1 MAKKKIE
8 IVWSSEA
15 SYSFV
20 EILEY
25 LSSKSMSAVDIVG
38 NSILDEIEN
47 LSKNPFVH
55 PADRFKN
62 NRSGNFRACVVYS
75 YRISYQVTDSEIH
88 VLRIRH
94 TSREPLEF

>member
-20 EILEY
+20 EILDY
-25 LSSKSMSAVDIVG
+25 LSSKSTSAVDIVG

-55 PADRFKN
+55 PTDRFKKKGN
-62 NRSGNFRACVVYS
+62 YNFRACIVYS
-75 YRISYQVTDSEIH
+75 YRISYYVTDTEIH
-88 VLRIRH
+88 ILRIRH